1 MVVDD
6 EPFLSVVGARLV
18 WADDPEY
25 LAFSEEHATRTRTR
39 FTRAAPDPQQI
50 VSNAAERA
58 VRTVTGRIGGG
69 SHPRILRADVIYR
82 GRRAPEPFY
91 LELDA
96 VTQSPT
102 GLSVLEVKMGRPKL
116 RAAARKQLERFAKIA
131 GVDLGPLN
139 LVATIVLPIKSEAD
153 QGTPEWP
160 RIRLGDLQ
168 SEDLPERST
177 LYVDVHD
184 LLPLFSE
191 HEREALV
198 HYQAV
203 EEVRRRADQL
213 ALAGDAEGAK
223 ALRESIAPAP
233 RAEGTITVDDDGIRV
248 VGADAANWLA
258 RKIQAAKPGE
268 PSGEP
273 TDQ

>member
-1 MVVDD
+1 VVVDD
-6 EPFLSVVGARLV
+6 EPFLSVTGVRLV
-18 WADDPEY
+18 WADDPDY
-25 LAFSEEHATRTRTR
+25 LAFSEEHAMRRRTR

-58 VRTVTGRIGGG
+58 IRTVVGRLSGG

-82 GRRAPEPFY
+82 GQRAPEPFY

-96 VTQSPT
+96 VTKSPV

-116 RAAARKQLERFAKIA
+116 RAAARKQLERFAKIS
-131 GVDLGPLN
+131 GTDLGALN
-139 LVATIVLPIKSEAD
+139 LVATIVLPVRGEAD
-153 QGTPEWP
+153 QGTPGWP

-177 LYVDVHD
+177 LYVGVHD

-191 HEREALV
+191 HERAALAE
-198 HYQAV
+198 YQAI
-203 EEVRRRADQL
+203 EKIRSRADQL

-223 ALRESIAPAP
+223 ALRASIAPAP
-233 RAEGTITVDDDGIRV
+233 RADGTITIDEDGIRV

-258 RKIQAAKPGE
+258 RKIQAGKPDE

>member
-1 MVVDD
+1 VVVDD

-25 LAFSEEHATRTRTR
+25 LAFSEEHAMRSRTR

-58 VRTVTGRIGGG
+58 VRTVVGRLSGG

-82 GRRAPEPFY
+82 GQRAPEPFY

-96 VTQSPT
+96 VTKSPV

-116 RAAARKQLERFAKIA
+116 RAAARKQLGRFAKIA
-131 GVDLGPLN
+131 GTDLGALN
-139 LVATIVLPIKSEAD
+139 LVATIVLPVKGEAD
-153 QGTPEWP
+153 QGTPGWP

-191 HEREALV
+191 HERAALAE
-198 HYQAV
+198 YQAT
-203 EEVRRRADQL
+203 EKIRSRADQL
-213 ALAGDAEGAK
+213 ALAGDAEGAR
-223 ALRESIAPAP
+223 ALRASIAPAP
-233 RAEGTITVDDDGIRV
+233 RADGTITIDDDGIRV
-248 VGADAANWLA
+248 VGAEAANWLA
-258 RKIQAAKPGE
+258 RNIKVAKPDE

>member
-1 MVVDD
+1 
-6 EPFLSVVGARLV
+6 
-18 WADDPEY
+18 
-25 LAFSEEHATRTRTR
+25 
-39 FTRAAPDPQQI
+39 
-50 VSNAAERA
+50 
-58 VRTVTGRIGGG
+58 
-69 SHPRILRADVIYR
+69 VIYR
-82 GRRAPEPFY
+82 GQRAPEPFY

-96 VTQSPT
+96 VTNSPV

-131 GVDLGPLN
+131 GTELGALN
-139 LVATIVLPIKSEAD
+139 LVATIVLPVKGEAD
-153 QGTPEWP
+153 QGIPGWP

-198 HYQAV
+198 QYQAV

-258 RKIQAAKPGE
+258 RKIQAAKPDE
-268 PSGEP
+268 PSGGP

>member
-25 LAFSEEHATRTRTR
+25 LAFSEEHATRTRTGI
-39 FTRAAPDPQQI
+39 TRAAPDPLQI
-50 VSNAAERA
+50 VAYAAERA
-58 VRTVTGRIGGG
+58 VRTVVGRL
-69 SHPRILRADVIYR
+69 SKKPFPRILRADVIYR
-82 GRRAPEPFY
+82 GKRKPEPFF

-96 VTQSPT
+96 VMKSPI
-102 GLSVLEVKMGRPKL
+102 GISVLEVKLGRLKR
-116 RAAARKQLERFAKIA
+116 RASARNQLERFAKIA
-131 GVDLGPLN
+131 GTDLGPLN
-139 LVATIVLPIKSEAD
+139 LVATIVFPMKTDGDL
-153 QGTPEWP
+153 GTPGWP
-160 RIRLGDLQ
+160 RIRLGDLM

-184 LLPLFSE
+184 LLPLFSDD
-191 HEREALV
+191 ERAALDE
-198 HYQAV
+198 YKAK
-203 EEVRRRADQL
+203 EEIRRTADRLARAGDINGAATL
-213 ALAGDAEGAK
+213 RASVALA
-223 ALRESIAPAP
+223 P
-233 RAEGTITVDDDGIRV
+233 RPDGTITIDDDGIRV

-258 RKIQAAKPGE
+258 RKIQAAKPDE

>member
-25 LAFSEEHATRTRTR
+25 LAFSEEHAMRSRTRV
-39 FTRAAPDPQQI
+39 TRAAPDPQQI

-58 VRTVTGRIGGG
+58 IRTVVGRLSGG

-82 GRRAPEPFY
+82 GKRAPEPFF

-96 VTQSPT
+96 VTRSPV
-102 GLSVLEVKMGRPKL
+102 GLSVLEVKTGRPKL

-131 GVDLGPLN
+131 GTDLGTLN
-139 LVATIVLPIKSEAD
+139 LVATIVLPVKGEVD
-153 QGTPEWP
+153 QGTPGWP

-191 HEREALV
+191 HECEALV
-198 HYQAV
+198 QYQAI
-203 EEVRRRADQL
+203 EEVRIRADQL
-213 ALAGDAEGAK
+213 ALTGDIEGAK
-223 ALRESIAPAP
+223 VLRASLAPAP
-233 RAEGTITVDDDGIRV
+233 RPDGTITIDDDGIRV

-258 RKIQAAKPGE
+258 RKIQAAKPDE
-268 PSGEP
+268 PLGGP

>member
-25 LAFSEEHATRTRTR
+25 LAFSEEHALRSRTRV
-39 FTRAAPDPQQI
+39 TRAAPDPQQI

-58 VRTVTGRIGGG
+58 IRTVVGRLSGG

-82 GRRAPEPFY
+82 GKRAPEPFY

-96 VTQSPT
+96 VTQSPA
-102 GLSVLEVKMGRPKL
+102 GLSVLEVKTGRPKL

-131 GVDLGPLN
+131 GTDLGTLN
-139 LVATIVLPIKSEAD
+139 LVATIVLPVKGEVD
-153 QGTPEWP
+153 QGTPGWP

-191 HEREALV
+191 HECEALV
-198 HYQAV
+198 QYQAI
-203 EEVRRRADQL
+203 EEVRSKADQL
-213 ALAGDAEGAK
+213 ALAGDIEGAK
-223 ALRESIAPAP
+223 ALRASVAPEP
-233 RAEGTITVDDDGIRV
+233 RPDGTITIDDDGIRV

-258 RKIQAAKPGE
+258 RKIQAAKPDE
-268 PSGEP
+268 PLGGP

>member
-1 MVVDD
+1 VVVDD

-25 LAFSEEHATRTRTR
+25 LAFSEEHAMRSRTRV
-39 FTRAAPDPQQI
+39 TRAAPDPQQI

-58 VRTVTGRIGGG
+58 IRTVVGRLSGG

-82 GRRAPEPFY
+82 GKRAPEPFF

-96 VTQSPT
+96 VTRSPV
-102 GLSVLEVKMGRPKL
+102 GLSVLEVKTGRPKL

-131 GVDLGPLN
+131 GTDLGTLN
-139 LVATIVLPIKSEAD
+139 LVATIVLPVKGEVD
-153 QGTPEWP
+153 QGTPGWP

-191 HEREALV
+191 HECEALV
-198 HYQAV
+198 QYQAI
-203 EEVRRRADQL
+203 EEVRIRADQL
-213 ALAGDAEGAK
+213 ALTGDIEGAK
-223 ALRESIAPAP
+223 VLRASLAPAP
-233 RAEGTITVDDDGIRV
+233 RPDGTITIDDDGIRV

-258 RKIQAAKPGE
+258 RKIQAAKPDE
-268 PSGEP
+268 PLGGP

>member
-39 FTRAAPDPQQI
+39 FTRAAPDPQHI

-58 VRTVTGRIGGG
+58 VRTVTGRLGGG

-116 RAAARKQLERFAKIA
+116 RVAARKQLERFAKIA

-139 LVATIVLPIKSEAD
+139 LVATIVLPVKAFN
-153 QGTPEWP
+153 
-160 RIRLGDLQ
+160 
-168 SEDLPERST
+168 
-177 LYVDVHD
+177 V
-184 LLPLFSE
+184 
-191 HEREALV
+191 
-198 HYQAV
+198 
-203 EEVRRRADQL
+203 
-213 ALAGDAEGAK
+213 LAGDSFGF
-223 ALRESIAPAP
+223 RIF
-233 RAEGTITVDDDGIRV
+233 TVDNLFGRASVTISNFS
-248 VGADAANWLA
+248 AP
-258 RKIQAAKPGE
+258 IPE
-268 PSGEP
+268 PSTVLSLLVLGGLGAGLKYLNRN
-273 TDQ
+273 

>member
-1 MVVDD
+1 VVIDD

-25 LAFSEEHATRTRTR
+25 LAFSEEHATRARTR

-50 VSNAAERA
+50 VSHAAERA
-58 VRTVTGRIGGG
+58 VRTVVGRLSGG
-69 SHPRILRADVIYR
+69 SYPRILRADVIYR
-82 GRRAPEPFY
+82 GQRAPEPFY

-96 VTQSPT
+96 VTKSPV

-139 LVATIVLPIKSEAD
+139 LVATIVIPVRGEAD
-153 QGTPEWP
+153 QGTPGWP
-160 RIRLGDLQ
+160 RIRLGDLM

-191 HEREALV
+191 RERVALV
-198 HYQAV
+198 QYQAI
-203 EEVRRRADQL
+203 EEVRIRADQL
-213 ALAGDAEGAK
+213 ALAGDVEAAK
-223 ALRESIAPAP
+223 ALRASIAPSP

-248 VGADAANWLA
+248 EGAEAASWLA
-258 RKIQAAKPGE
+258 RKIQLGKPDE
-268 PSGEP
+268 SSGRS